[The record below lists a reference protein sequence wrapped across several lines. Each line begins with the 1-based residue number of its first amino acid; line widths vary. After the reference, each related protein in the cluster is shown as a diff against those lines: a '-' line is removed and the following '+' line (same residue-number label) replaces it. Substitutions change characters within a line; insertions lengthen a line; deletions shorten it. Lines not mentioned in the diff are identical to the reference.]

1 MAQQF
6 NHPQRQ
12 SKIGIVVM
20 FLYALQKF
28 VRALFPLLVV
38 FFIRFE
44 KLNLLYVTLGVIGFL
59 VFLGIFSYLK
69 YLNFTFYIDDEND
82 EFILNEGIINK
93 TKTTIQLN
101 KIQQVNI
108 NQSFIQKIIGVYAL
122 EVDTAGSTQKEGS
135 INAIP
140 HDLAISLKARL
151 LENEK
156 IVTEISEETEA
167 EVSEFVIKE
176 TEPFIKISLLT
187 LFKIGIT
194 SNYLRSVALL
204 FLVYSTIQE
213 NIRNFS
219 QQDYFDGS
227 QLDNYFAAQ
236 SIIKAVLMVGLL
248 LIVVVL
254 IVNILRTVIKFFGF
268 NISKQKG
275 SLLINYGLFSTKS
288 TIIKPEKVQI
298 TTVTRNFFQ
307 KKMDILEIKIQQAS
321 SGEIQNKKDIIEI
334 PGCNEEEKN
343 EILKLIFNTFPEK
356 GVMLKPNWRKLV
368 FSLFTGIIIPIL
380 FYVGFGM
387 YLEPW
392 VFDYAFLAVGYIIFV
407 AVILF
412 FAFKN
417 NRLFVNDDFIIAQ
430 SGVWDVDNRI
440 IEVGKIQALT
450 TSQLF
455 WHKTADIGSL
465 TIHTAGGDMHFA
477 LGNFTKVKHYVNLWL
492 YKVET
497 KNRHWM

>member
-1 MAQQF
+1 MIQQF

-28 VRALFPLLVV
+28 VRVLFPILVV
-38 FFIRFE
+38 LFLRIERH
-44 KLNLLYVTLGVIGFL
+44 NILYLTLGVLGFL
-59 VFLGIFSYLK
+59 LFLGVFSYLK

-82 EFILNEGIINK
+82 EFILNDGIINK
-93 TKTTIQLN
+93 TKTTIQLH

-135 INAIP
+135 INAIS
-140 HDLAISLKARL
+140 HDLALALKARL

-156 IVTEISEETEA
+156 KATEISQETASEISN
-167 EVSEFVIKE
+167 EVIQE
-176 TEPFIKISLLT
+176 TEPFINISLLT

-213 NIRNFS
+213 NLRNFS
-219 QQDYFDGS
+219 QQEYLDGS
-227 QLDNYFAAQ
+227 ELENFFAAQ
-236 SIIKAVLMVGLL
+236 SILKAVLIVGLF
-248 LIVVVL
+248 LILVVL
-254 IVNILRTVIKFFGF
+254 IVNIGRTVVKFFGF

-307 KKMDILEIKIQQAS
+307 KKMDILEIRIQQAT

-334 PGCNEEEKN
+334 PGCNESEKN

-356 GVMLKPNWRKLV
+356 GVVLKPNWRKLG
-368 FSLFTGIIIPIL
+368 FSSFISIGIPLIL
-380 FYVGFGM
+380 YLIYGFYIDE
-387 YLEPW
+387 LI
-392 VFDYAFLAVGYIIFV
+392 FDYAFLAIGYVIFV
-407 AVILF
+407 ALILTF
-412 FAFKN
+412 GYKN
-417 NRLFVNDDFIIAQ
+417 YRLFVNDDFIILQ
-430 SGVWDVDNRI
+430 SGAWDVDNRI
-440 IEVGKIQALT
+440 IEIAKIQAIT

-455 WHKTADIGSL
+455 WHKSLDIGSL
-465 TIHTAGGDMHFA
+465 TIHTAGGDIHFD
-477 LGNFTKVKHYVNLWL
+477 LGNFATVKQYVNLWL

-497 KNRHWM
+497 NNIHWM